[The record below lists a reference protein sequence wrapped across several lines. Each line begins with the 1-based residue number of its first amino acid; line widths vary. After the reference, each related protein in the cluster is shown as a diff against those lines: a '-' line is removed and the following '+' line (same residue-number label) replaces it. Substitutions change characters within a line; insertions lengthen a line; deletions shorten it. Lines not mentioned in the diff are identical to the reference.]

1 MEYVCGYAGVGFV
14 RVGLSPATGSTCL
27 RLNLNLNLNW
37 TGASLPPPPPPPP
50 FGGVR
55 LVVGVRLR
63 RSLPSVPFSAE
74 QLSCHLSV
82 GAQTDMC
89 VVRTLQIPPDKLSR
103 NTDKRVRKPL
113 FPLKIFLEGG
123 RF

>member
-1 MEYVCGYAGVGFV
+1 MECVCGYAGVGFV

-27 RLNLNLNLNW
+27 RLNLNLNW
-37 TGASLPPPPPPPP
+37 TGASLPPPPPP

-63 RSLPSVPFSAE
+63 RSLPRVSFSAE

-89 VVRTLQIPPDKLSR
+89 VVRTLQIPPDKLSSHP
-103 NTDKRVRKPL
+103 DKRVRKPL
-113 FPLKIFLEGG
+113 FPLKLFLEGG
-123 RF
+123 RFH

>member
-27 RLNLNLNLNW
+27 RLNLNLYW
-37 TGASLPPPPPPPP
+37 TGASLPPPPPPCD
-50 FGGVR
+50 GVR

-82 GAQTDMC
+82 G
-89 VVRTLQIPPDKLSR
+89 PFLSALASLESNKATR
-103 NTDKRVRKPL
+103 SLPL
-113 FPLKIFLEGG
+113 
-123 RF
+123 